1 MKCALKASLSLAVS
15 VCLSVSPS
23 IFLSLFLCL
32 SVSPYVCLS
41 VSLTHWWWGSLWTK
55 YRGYQIDSIT
65 LDAFLD
71 KTSLNQLRERDR
83 ENTFIF
89 FIKISQ
95 YTRSKTLTC
104 VSIYRLKRGIESFV
118 YGGAGF
124 KCHLKEISI
133 WVNRRRKL
141 LTTNLKVTRLSIMG
155 SNVWYKNTGTR
166 WCCSSAVM
174 VFTCFQG
181 EVKKD
186 QFDNFPTGYRDIP
199 CGFSVC
205 WEVVGKI
212 RAPKIST
219 PTI

>member
-1 MKCALKASLSLAVS
+1 MRLNLLSLSLSLS
-15 VCLSVSPS
+15 VCLSV
-23 IFLSLFLCL
+23 F
-32 SVSPYVCLS
+32 PYVCLS

-55 YRGYQIDSIT
+55 YRGCQIDSIT

-71 KTSLNQLRERDR
+71 RTSLNQLRDRDR

-118 YGGAGF
+118 YGVAGF

-141 LTTNLKVTRLSIMG
+141 LTTNLKVTRVSIMG

-166 WCCSSAVM
+166 WCCSSAVI

>member
-1 MKCALKASLSLAVS
+1 MRLKLLSLSLSLS
-15 VCLSVSPS
+15 VCLSPRLSPC
-23 IFLSLFLCL
+23 LSFSVCL

-41 VSLTHWWWGSLWTK
+41 VSLTHWSWGSLWTK
-55 YRGYQIDSIT
+55 YRGCQIDSIT

-71 KTSLNQLRERDR
+71 RTSLNQLRERDR

-166 WCCSSAVM
+166 WYCSSAVI
-174 VFTCFQG
+174 VFTCYQG
-181 EVKKD
+181 EVQKD

-199 CGFSVC
+199 CGCSVC